1 MSLDVRESMEE
12 QYDAGQERLK
22 FIFLGAVYFF
32 LIFGNSI
39 VKDLKDAIFMNI
51 VGRTYVPLA
60 KILAM
65 FVLIPPIFLYAKIVD
80 KLRRYQLLAFFGA
93 FFGIVGII
101 FAIFLGHPT
110 IGLINTNTNPYRIFG
125 WLFYFFVEGYS
136 PFLVSVFWA
145 FTHSITSPKGARNNY
160 AFMVSASKVGGMLG
174 AGVAWYMFSFYSSST
189 VFCSLADVRIH
200 QVVLAGASVVV
211 LVVPIVVYALM
222 RNVSG
227 RYLHGYEAAYRAEK
241 KKGEQGKEKTGIWA
255 GLLMLLKYP
264 YVLGIFGM
272 IYFYE
277 LVNTVLSYLRLG
289 AAQSQAVN
297 LSQTTSFLLQ
307 STFWMHVLGFMIAF
321 FGTSTLMKRL
331 GERTCLLLIPII
343 SGILL
348 LIYMV
353 ETTPMVLAAAW
364 VILKAVNYAFAWPVR
379 ESLYIPTV
387 KSIKFKSKAWIDAFG
402 SKSAKACGSTFNI
415 LVAKFEVMALAM
427 PLYSAFFASVVSL
440 WVGVAYFLGRRF
452 NKAVANNEV
461 IGLES
466 EEIAEK

>member
-1 MSLDVRESMEE
+1 MSLGGRESTGE

-22 FIFLGAVYFF
+22 FIFMGAIYFF

-39 VKDLKDAIFMNI
+39 VKDLKDVIFMNM
-51 VGRTYVPLA
+51 VGITYVPLA

-80 KLRRYQLLAFFGA
+80 KLRRYQVLAFFGA

-101 FAIFLGHPT
+101 FAFFLGNPE
-110 IGLINTNTNPYRIFG
+110 IGLANTNASPYRLFG
-125 WLFYFFVEGYS
+125 WLFYFFIEGYS

-174 AGVAWYMFSFYSSST
+174 AGVAWYMFSFYSTST
-189 VFCSLADVRIH
+189 VFCSLADVRMH
-200 QVVLAGASVVV
+200 QVILAGASSVV
-211 LVVPIVVYALM
+211 LVIPIVVYALM

-241 KKGEQGKEKTGIWA
+241 EKSKQGKEETGIWA
-255 GLLMLLKYP
+255 GLLMLIKYP

-277 LVNTVLSYLRLG
+277 LVATVISYLRLG

-297 LSQTTSFLLQ
+297 LSQQSIFLLQ
-307 STFWMHVLGFMIAF
+307 TTFMMHVLGFIIAF
-321 FGTSTLMKRL
+321 FGTSALMKRL
-331 GERTCLLLIPII
+331 GERTCLLLIPVI
-343 SGILL
+343 SGALL
-348 LIYMV
+348 AIYMV
-353 ETTPMVLAAAW
+353 NTTPTILAAAW
-364 VILKAVNYAFAWPVR
+364 MILKAVNYAFAWPVR

-387 KSIKFKSKAWIDAFG
+387 KSIKFKSKSWIDAFG
-402 SKSAKACGSTFNI
+402 SKFAKSSASTFN
-415 LVAKFEVMALAM
+415 LLMTKFQPLAM
-427 PLYSAFFASVVSL
+427 ATPIYSVFFASVVSL
-440 WVGVAYFLGRRF
+440 WAGVAYFLGRRF
-452 NKAVANNEV
+452 EKAVANNEV
-461 IGLES
+461 IGIDS
-466 EEIAEK
+466 EETSEN